1 MSDFKPFSQAVHKQF
16 SEMSKHELFVVD
28 VSGDD
33 LFAAYLAA
41 FPEGTNPIY
50 RERTEHD
57 CSCCKNFIRNIGNV
71 VAVVDEQI
79 QTVWDKVTT
88 GDEYEIVATK
98 LANIVGRASI
108 KSLFRASE
116 KQYGA
121 ESTIELKD
129 GVTKRWNHFV
139 GQIANK
145 HYTKEVGSVVGE
157 YNTSVSVFKRGL
169 EELTPEAFT
178 TVIDLIQS
186 NNLYRGNEF
195 LPQVQAFAKAQN
207 SYNKLDE
214 MGKQAYL
221 WNAAGNMALS
231 RFRNTAIGTLLVDLS
246 AGVDLEAAVKSFE
259 SKVAPT
265 NYKRPNALITQKMID
280 DAIKT
285 IQSLDLE
292 SALERRFATIEDVS
306 VNDIL
311 FVDNAVRGKM
321 KGGIADLLS
330 SAVVSA
336 PIKEDKAQEIAVD
349 DFLSKIVPNVKNME
363 ILVKNNHLNNF
374 MSITAPVYENVEAL
388 FKWNNNFAWSYDGN
402 IADSLKQKVANL
414 GGRVDGVLRFTHT
427 WNFAERNASLMDL
440 HVFLPGSSKH
450 EDGKHDNYPRGQR
463 VGWNN
468 RKDAI
473 SGGVQDVDYT
483 AAAPEG
489 YVPVE
494 NITFPSLDKLKDG
507 EYTFKIHNWNFREP
521 TKGGFRAEIEF
532 DNQIFEYDHPAPL
545 KNKEWITLAVATLKN
560 RQWSIAH
567 KHPVGA
573 VSKEKW
579 GIATEK
585 FTRVDTLMLSPNHWG
600 DNKAGAKHVFFILDG
615 CKNDLP
621 TRGIYNEFLKP
632 ELEKHRKVFEVLGQ
646 KTMCQPTDAQLS
658 GVGFTSSRGD
668 SVVVKVDGKKLYNV
682 KF

>member
-71 VAVVDEQI
+71 VAVVDGQI

-88 GDEYEIVATK
+88 GDEYEVVATK
-98 LANIVGRASI
+98 LANIVGRAPI

-129 GVTKRWNHFV
+129 GVTKRWNHFH

-221 WNAAGNMALS
+221 WNTAGNMALS

-280 DAIKT
+280 DAMKT

-321 KGGIADLLS
+321 KGGIADVLAS
-330 SAVVSA
+330 SVAPSAV
-336 PIKEDKAQEIAVD
+336 KEDKAQEINVD
-349 DFLSKIVPNVKNME
+349 DFISNIVPKAKGIEVFVKNAQQS
-363 ILVKNNHLNNF
+363 NF
-374 MSITAPVYENVEAL
+374 VSITAPVHADVAPL
-388 FKWNNNFAWSYDGN
+388 FKWDNNFAWSYDGN
-402 IADSLKQKVANL
+402 VTDSIKERVKAQ
-414 GGRVDGVLRFTHT
+414 GGITDAVMRVSLAWYNKDDLDLYVTEPDGYQIYFGNKGTRS
-427 WNFAERNASLMDL
+427 RNTGML
-440 HVFLPGSSKH
+440 
-450 EDGKHDNYPRGQR
+450 
-463 VGWNN
+463 
-468 RKDAI
+468 
-473 SGGVQDVDYT
+473 DVDMNAYGPHSDT
-483 AAAPEG
+483 E
-489 YVPVE
+489 PVE
-494 NITFPSLDKLKDG
+494 NVVWTAPKDG
-507 EYTFKIHNWNFREP
+507 VYKVVVNNYNQRTTANPGFTIEVESKGSVHQYSSLKSPRSGCNKHALTITVKNGTVVDIKP
-521 TKGGFRAEIEF
+521 TDDITGGSFS
-532 DNQIFEYDHPAPL
+532 Q
-545 KNKEWITLAVATLKN
+545 
-560 RQWSIAH
+560 
-567 KHPVGA
+567 
-573 VSKEKW
+573 EKW
-579 GIATEK
+579 GVATEK

-632 ELEKHRKVFEVLGQ
+632 ELEKHRKVFEVVGNR
-646 KTMCQPTDAQLS
+646 TMCQPADKQLS
-658 GVGFTSSRGD
+658 GVGFTSARGD